1 MTAVRKTTTQTYTV
15 EFEDEMAEA
24 MKKAAAASG
33 HSVESFIVS
42 AAHAFFDNDLGVQ
55 HWTAEDIA
63 AIDEGFAQIDRGE
76 VFTQEE
82 VEAEIDALL
91 R

>member
-1 MTAVRKTTTQTYTV
+1 MTVLPKSAHQTFTV

-24 MKKAAAASG
+24 LKKAASESG

-55 HWTAEDIA
+55 HWTAEDLA
-63 AIDEGFAQIDRGE
+63 AIDDGFAQIDRGE
-76 VFTQEE
+76 SVTQKE
-82 VEAEIDALL
+82 VEARIDAAL

>member
-1 MTAVRKTTTQTYTV
+1 MTAVRKPATQTYTI

-24 MKKAAAASG
+24 LKKAASESG

-55 HWTAEDIA
+55 HWTAEDLA

-76 VFTQEE
+76 SFTQEE
-82 VEAEIDALL
+82 VEAEIDDLL

>member
-1 MTAVRKTTTQTYTV
+1 MTAVRKTATQTYTV
-15 EFEDEMAEA
+15 EFEDEMADA
-24 MKKAAAASG
+24 LKKVATESG

-55 HWTAEDIA
+55 HWTAEDLA
-63 AIDEGFAQIDRGE
+63 AIDDGFAQIDRGE
-76 VFTQEE
+76 SLTQEQ
-82 VEAEIDALL
+82 VEARIDAAL

>member
-1 MTAVRKTTTQTYTV
+1 MTAVRKPATHTYTV

-24 MKKAAAASG
+24 LKKAAAASG

-42 AAHAFFDNDLGVQ
+42 AAHAFFDNDLGVR
-55 HWTAEDIA
+55 HWTAEDLA

-82 VEAEIDALL
+82 VEARIDAAL

>member
-24 MKKAAAASG
+24 LKKAAAASG

-42 AAHAFFDNDLGVQ
+42 AAHAFLDNDLGIQ
-55 HWTAEDIA
+55 HWTAEDLV
-63 AIDEGFAQIDRGE
+63 AIDDGFAQIDRGE